1 MRVPKLRRVGG
12 WTAGP
17 PFSVHVSRSRWVSS
31 SIVHAI
37 SMRPPGNDNAP
48 NFVVFVHSSLN
59 VIANAMTALDVMP
72 ISGPSI
78 ENRPAPWPS

>member
-1 MRVPKLRRVGG
+1 MRVPKLRRVGAS
-12 WTAGP
+12 TVGP
-17 PFSVHVSRSRWVSS
+17 LFSVHVSRSRRATS

-37 SMRPPGNDNAP
+37 STRPSGIDSAP

-59 VIANAMTALDVMP
+59 VIANAITAPDVMP

-78 ENRPAPWPS
+78 EKRLAPWSS